1 VISGEVGMRKP
12 EERIFLHAAGLLGL
26 DPAECVFID
35 DIQVNV
41 TAAEA
46 IGMTAILHHD
56 PAATLTR
63 LGELLGLALTG

>member
-1 VISGEVGMRKP
+1 MRSACASRKSGSSGTR
-12 EERIFLHAAGLLGL
+12 RTCWGWT
-26 DPAECVFID
+26 PAECVFID
-35 DIQVNV
+35 DIEVNV

-56 PAATLTR
+56 PAVTLAR